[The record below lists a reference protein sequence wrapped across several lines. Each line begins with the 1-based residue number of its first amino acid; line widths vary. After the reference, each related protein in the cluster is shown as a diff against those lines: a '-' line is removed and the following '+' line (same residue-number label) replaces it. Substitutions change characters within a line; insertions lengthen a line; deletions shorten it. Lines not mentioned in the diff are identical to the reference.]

1 MPAAQGTICRIQS
14 ASNEAGGSIQGR
26 VPRTEFLIWFSN
38 GSGQIWSFWF
48 VEPWKDGVIRV
59 NVFLKDFDHSQ
70 LMVIGVIGIT
80 GVNVLEHVVLECHF
94 NLVSVTIHAHY
105 MADITV

>member
-1 MPAAQGTICRIQS
+1 M
-14 ASNEAGGSIQGR
+14 
-26 VPRTEFLIWFSN
+26 
-38 GSGQIWSFWF
+38 
-48 VEPWKDGVIRV
+48 
-59 NVFLKDFDHSQ
+59 FLKDFDHSQ
-70 LMVIGVIGIT
+70 LMVIGVIGII